1 MLDDGHADAVSPDGQ
16 LFRGSGTEGIA
27 GGEHDRF
34 PLLFVI
40 LGQFADSRRLTDTI
54 DADDEDDP
62 RPFRF
67 REEFIVF
74 IEQGDDA
81 FFQIRYDVV
90 AVFDF
95 LRFDA
100 GPYLVQEILRRF
112 DADVSGEHDRFQVIV
127 HVVVYFGIAADD
139 GFDVLDERVFRLF

>member
-1 MLDDGHADAVSPDGQ
+1 MLDDGYADAVRPDGQ
-16 LFRGSGTEGIA
+16 LFRRSGTEGIA

-34 PLLFVI
+34 SLLFVI
-40 LGQFADSRRLTDTI
+40 LGQFADSRRLTDTV
-54 DADDEDDP
+54 DADDENDP
-62 RPFRF
+62 RPLCF
-67 REEFIVF
+67 REGFIVF

-81 FFQIRYDVV
+81 FFQIRDDVV

-100 GPYLVQEILRRF
+100 FPYLVQEVFRRF
-112 DADVSGEHDRFQVIV
+112 DADVSCEHDRFQVIV
-127 HVVVYFGIAADD
+127 HVVVDFGIAADD